1 MRILF
6 TTQPAYGHFHPLLPL
21 AAAARDA
28 GHDIIFASSALFG
41 PVIQAA
47 GYRSVPAGLDWLLT
61 DKTTMPA
68 ELKAAPDSTLEVF
81 FAQQFVTATAERLAR
96 DVIAGAPAWR
106 PDVIVRERTEF
117 GGAIAGDVLGIP
129 VATVQVASPSLLT
142 PMMLAAMEGPYNRV
156 RLALGLVPDEGL
168 DALDA
173 QPVFCFAPPSLHD
186 PTVPLP
192 RNLMSFRPA
201 THDGADTAKLPAWAE
216 PLGRERPLVY
226 ATLGTVFNNPS
237 YELPFFPAVLEGLR
251 EQDLDLVITVGPN
264 VDPAYLGPQPASVH
278 VERYMP
284 QSLLFPQC
292 SVIVFH
298 GGYGTLLAA
307 IEHAVPV
314 IVVPFGADQPINART
329 VERLGIGRVIEE
341 EALTADRM
349 REAVASLL
357 AEPTWKSRMQAVRDE
372 TAALPTAM
380 DAVGRLERLA

>member
-96 DVIAGAPAWR
+96 DVIAGAPALR

-117 GGAIAGDVLGIP
+117 GGAIAGDVLGVP

-142 PMMLAAMEGPYNRV
+142 PTMLTAMEGPYNRA
-156 RLALGLVPDEGL
+156 RRALGLAPDEGL
-168 DALDA
+168 QALEA
-173 QPVFCFAPPSLHD
+173 QLVFCFAPPSLHD
-186 PTVPLP
+186 PAVPLP

-201 THDGADTAKLPAWAE
+201 AHDGADTASLPDWAE
-216 PLGRERPLVY
+216 PLGRERPLIY

-251 EQDLDLVITVGPN
+251 EQDVDLVITVGPN

-284 QSLLFPQC
+284 QGLLFPLC

-314 IVVPFGADQPINART
+314 IVVPFGADQPINARA

-349 REAVASLL
+349 QEAVASLL
-357 AEPTWKSRMQAVRDE
+357 AEPEWKSRMQAVRDE
-372 TAALPTAM
+372 TAALPTAT
-380 DAVGRLERLA
+380 DAVDRLERLV